1 MQKDFS
7 FLSFFLTYTLP
18 SSQAEE
24 SSISRDLTE
33 VARAVSVF
41 LSVLHGFGCSPA
53 VLRTVQQYKC
63 KSVFRGEGV
72 WGGAEWLPSHPCEM
86 KTHPLGEAQRLP
98 GQKSGA
104 VGPGMWERGV
114 MEGKF
119 SLPPG
124 ALHMLWEKEPAVNLA
139 AHFKTLWSRR
149 AHCILIRAVSWCV
162 IRDSWDLSDAVPWIF
177 FFLNSWLHDMRF
189 CSPTFCLKSGFSL
202 GLLFFSK
209 HTDALLN

>member
-1 MQKDFS
+1 MLPKKTVSCKTKRKCFV
-7 FLSFFLTYTLP
+7 FYTHTLP

-24 SSISRDLTE
+24 SSISGDLTE
-33 VARAVSVF
+33 VAQAVFVF
-41 LSVLHGFGCSPA
+41 LRVLHGFGCSPG

-119 SLPPG
+119 SLPPALCICCESKSLQWTWQHTSKLYG
-124 ALHMLWEKEPAVNLA
+124 ADV
-139 AHFKTLWSRR
+139 
-149 AHCILIRAVSWCV
+149 
-162 IRDSWDLSDAVPWIF
+162 
-177 FFLNSWLHDMRF
+177 
-189 CSPTFCLKSGFSL
+189 
-202 GLLFFSK
+202 
-209 HTDALLN
+209 HTAS